1 MIGNSKLIKAGVPK
15 FQLGGGNSG
24 WLQQPATCNR
34 GHYIYIYINQPKTM
48 HCYKLYA
55 YTVREI
61 PSKNAIDLYLV
72 GGFSHP
78 SEKYHRQNAFIFPK

>member
-15 FQLGGGNSG
+15 FQLGGGNSS

-34 GHYIYIYINQPKTM
+34 GHYIYYQPKTM

-55 YTVREI
+55 FTVREI
-61 PSKNAIDLYLV
+61 PSKNA

-78 SEKYHRQNAFIFPK
+78 SEKYDRQIAFIFPK